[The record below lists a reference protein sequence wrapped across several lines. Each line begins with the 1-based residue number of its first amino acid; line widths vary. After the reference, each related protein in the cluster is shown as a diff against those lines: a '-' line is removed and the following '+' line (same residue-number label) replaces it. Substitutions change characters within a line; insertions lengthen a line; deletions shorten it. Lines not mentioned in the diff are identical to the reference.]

1 MVELHQLSVAMDH
14 QHCIDTNDVND
25 GYRQAWV
32 MPVPFRFKSNE
43 LSCHGVKR
51 HNDPVRKSEIDRFFL
66 LVTKNSVAVL
76 LSVSERADF
85 LHYKTAS
92 YVFEK
97 EAVDYRTQIDF
108 CGCISLIFCTELQ
121 KTYFDSVFCSADQT
135 PFFLVSGDLEI
146 SSNIVSVFL
155 TGDHWACDKIVFGS
169 MIVSITILCIAADIY
184 ELFVHG
190 GA

>member
-1 MVELHQLSVAMDH
+1 
-14 QHCIDTNDVND
+14 
-25 GYRQAWV
+25 
-32 MPVPFRFKSNE
+32 
-43 LSCHGVKR
+43 
-51 HNDPVRKSEIDRFFL
+51 
-66 LVTKNSVAVL
+66 VTKNSVAVL
-76 LSVSERADF
+76 LSVSERAYF

-108 CGCISLIFCTELQ
+108 CGYISSIFC
-121 KTYFDSVFCSADQT
+121 SSDQI
-135 PFFLVSGDLEI
+135 PFFLVFGDVKI
-146 SSNIVSVFL
+146 SSNIVSAFL
-155 TGDHWACDKIVFGS
+155 NGEYWAYDKMVFGS